1 MIKRIHV
8 RIAGTVQMVSFRY
21 YTKYEADL
29 LGLNGWVK
37 NNPDGSVE
45 AVFEGEEDK
54 IKKITEF
61 CKKGPSS
68 ATIESTDIKE
78 ETPENINGFG
88 IRFW

>member
-8 RIAGTVQMVSFRY
+8 IISGEVQMVSFRY

-37 NNPDGSVE
+37 NNPDGKVE

-54 IKKITEF
+54 IKRITEF

-68 ATIESTDIKE
+68 ATIEDIKITE
-78 ETPENINGFG
+78 ETPENLKGFG
-88 IRFW
+88 IRF

>member
-61 CKKGPSS
+61 CKKGPNS
-68 ATIESTDIKE
+68 ATVKSTDIKE
-78 ETPENINGFG
+78 ETPKGIKGFRIG
-88 IRFW
+88 F

>member
-8 RIAGTVQMVSFRY
+8 RIAGNVQMVSFRY

-37 NNPDGSVE
+37 NNTDESVE

-68 ATIESTDIKE
+68 ATVKSADIKE
-78 ETPENINGFG
+78 ETPEGINGFV
-88 IRFW
+88 IRF

>member
-8 RIAGTVQMVSFRY
+8 IISGEVQMVSFRY

-37 NNPDGSVE
+37 NNPDGKVE

-54 IKKITEF
+54 IKRITEF

-68 ATIESTDIKE
+68 ATIIDVKITE
-78 ETPENINGFG
+78 EGPENIKGFG
-88 IRFW
+88 IRF

>member
-1 MIKRIHV
+1 
-8 RIAGTVQMVSFRY
+8 MVSFRY

-37 NNPDGSVE
+37 NNPDGKVE

-54 IKKITEF
+54 IKRITEF

-68 ATIESTDIKE
+68 ATITDVKITEEGLEYIK
-78 ETPENINGFG
+78 GFG
-88 IRFW
+88 IRF

>member
-37 NNPDGSVE
+37 NNPDGKVE

-68 ATIESTDIKE
+68 ATIEDVKITE
-78 ETPENINGFG
+78 ETPENIKGFG
-88 IRFW
+88 IRF

>member
-8 RIAGTVQMVSFRY
+8 IISGEVQMVSFRY

-29 LGLNGWVK
+29 LGLNGWIK
-37 NNPDGSVE
+37 NNPDGKVE

-54 IKKITEF
+54 IKRITEF

-68 ATIESTDIKE
+68 STVKSTDIKE
-78 ETPENINGFG
+78 ETPENIKGFG
-88 IRFW
+88 IKF